1 MVEFI
6 VTVAASA
13 GFLLGLGTAGIS
25 LSVVGALLAGGL
37 VAAPVAAWLVS
48 RLPDRVL
55 GSAVGGVIVLTN
67 LRTVLSALDA
77 PSPLTAGLLLGFVPL
92 WALLATA
99 SVRGA
104 RRPSSRTVVGARPH
118 ETPTPARE
126 SAVAPA
132 ARVS

>member
-1 MVEFI
+1 MATTTLLTRGRTAPRTVVGSVDTSEFI

-25 LSVVGALLAGGL
+25 VSVVGALLAGGL

-67 LRTVLSALDA
+67 RRTVRSARDA
-77 PSPLTAGLLLGFVPL
+77 PSPLTAGRLLGFVPL
-92 WALLATA
+92 
-99 SVRGA
+99 
-104 RRPSSRTVVGARPH
+104 
-118 ETPTPARE
+118 
-126 SAVAPA
+126 
-132 ARVS
+132 